1 MKKRV
6 LLAAVV
12 MGLTIALLAARGY
25 AADATH
31 DPNIQ
36 KRFEHQQKRINDG
49 LASGQLTRDEAA
61 LVQDNL
67 NRIMADEAQL
77 KAAGKLTP
85 KEKARIEHKLDMNSD
100 MIYKEKH
107 NAIRRID

>member
-6 LLAAVV
+6 LLASIV
-12 MGLTIALLAARGY
+12 MGLAIVLLAAGGY

-31 DPNIQ
+31 DPGIQ
-36 KRFEHQQKRINDG
+36 KRFVNQQKRIDNG
-49 LASGQLTRDEAA
+49 IASRQLTQEEAA
-61 LVQDNL
+61 IVQDNL

-85 KEKARIEHKLDMNSD
+85 KEKARIEQKLDLNSE
-100 MIYKEKH
+100 MIIREKH
-107 NAIRRID
+107 NAIRRLD